1 MSNINYFAKVNF
13 RNNGRVFGIKRE
25 DRRYHMYIIG
35 KTGMGKTTLLM
46 NMVLNDIRNGEGV
59 CFIDPHGDA
68 VEKLLEYIPK
78 ERTEDLIYFN
88 PADIN
93 NPIPINLLEET
104 DPDKRHLVVSGII
117 SVFKKIY
124 SEYWAHRQEHILRN
138 IVLALLDNPGNK
150 TLLDVYRMVND
161 WRYRKQIVDE
171 IKDPIVRSFWTHEFP
186 RYLYQFKGEAL
197 TPIQNKLG
205 AFLTTPLIRNI
216 IGQSKSKIDFR
227 EVMDKQKILM
237 VNLSKGRIGEDNASL
252 LGSLIVT
259 KLQLAALSRIDIPET
274 KRKDF
279 FLFVDEYQSF
289 LPTTERSFSEL
300 LSESRKYRL
309 CLILAHQ
316 YLGQLG
322 EDIQKGEKMRK
333 AIFGNIGTIIS
344 FKVGTDDAEFLEK
357 EFYPEFKKRDLIN
370 LDKYKIYLKMTIN
383 GKISKPFSAKTL
395 EIFKE

>member
-1 MSNINYFAKVNF
+1 
-13 RNNGRVFGIKRE
+13 
-25 DRRYHMYIIG
+25 MYVIG

-46 NMVLNDIRNGEGV
+46 NMILNDIHHGEGV

-68 VEKLLEYIPK
+68 VEKILDYMPQ
-78 ERTEDLIYFN
+78 ERINDVIYFN
-88 PADIN
+88 PADRDH
-93 NPIPINLLEET
+93 PTPINLLET
-104 DPDKRHLVVSGII
+104 ANPDKRHLVVSGII

-138 IVLALLDNPGNK
+138 TILALLDYPGDK
-150 TLLDVYRMVND
+150 TLLDVYRMLND
-161 WRYRKQIVDE
+161 WRYRKEIVDKV
-171 IKDPIVRSFWTHEFP
+171 KDPIVRSFWKHEFP

-197 TPIQNKLG
+197 SPIQNKLG

-216 IGQSKSKIDFR
+216 VGQPKNKVDFR
-227 EVMDKQKILM
+227 EVMDKQKILL

-259 KLQLAALSRIDIPET
+259 KMQLAALSRIDTPED

-279 FLFVDEYQSF
+279 YLFIDEFQSF

-322 EDIQKGEKMRK
+322 EDFQREEKMRK
-333 AIFGNIGTIIS
+333 AIFGNVGTIIA
-344 FKVGTDDAEFLEK
+344 FKVGPDDAEFLEK
-357 EFYPEFKKRDLIN
+357 EFYLEFDKHDLIN
-370 LDKYKIYLKMTIN
+370 LNKYCIYLKMVIN
-383 GKISKPFSAKTL
+383 GKASKPFSAIISPISL
-395 EIFKE
+395 N